1 MTYTFD
7 QSKDEIARLVK
18 HFTNNRAGYL
28 APSYKEAHALAARFG

>member
-18 HFTNNRAGYL
+18 HFSTPQQNP
-28 APSYKEAHALAARFG
+28 APKPDPSPPSRR